1 MHRIIISYIY
11 HFYAVYY
18 VTSSYV
24 SAANWL
30 KPPGDSEGFRMRWTK
45 SFTLKYIVNNLRKV
59 LFLALYITINI
70 ILTVYTIYRY
80 RDSNGF
86 VIGKYHC
93 FG

>member
-1 MHRIIISYIY
+1 MFDSYL
-11 HFYAVYY
+11 
-18 VTSSYV
+18 

-30 KPPGDSEGFRMRWTK
+30 KPPGDSKRFRMSWTK

-70 ILTVYTIYRY
+70 ILTVYTVYKY